1 MVNVSFFNHEIHEKR
16 EKEENDFRDFS
27 AFRGLKDFLEFSY
40 LKNAL
45 ETNRE
50 IHKICDKVSLPI
62 FFRIFSRF

>member
-16 EKEENDFRDFS
+16 EKEENDFSDFS
-27 AFRGLKDFLEFSY
+27 AFSGLKDFLEFSY
-40 LKNAL
+40 LKNAS

-50 IHKICDKVSLPI
+50 IHKTSDKVSLLV